1 LGHETVVREVTMPHQ
16 NFHHPIL
23 DQMPMLQD
31 PPCWEIHWL
40 LHLGNQI
47 IKSDQ
52 YGPDSKT
59 QTPPTIKWNKKKRTF
74 LL

>member
-1 LGHETVVREVTMPHQ
+1 MPNQ
-16 NFHHPIL
+16 NFHHRIL
-23 DQMPMLQD
+23 DQMPLLQD

-52 YGPDSKT
+52 SGPDSKT
-59 QTPPTIKWNKKKRTF
+59 QTPPTKTEQKKRTS